1 MTVDVAFRGAK
12 TIFCCAGSNLEQ
24 KIKSS
29 SQKCYTPS
37 KLQIEIKKKKLLFES
52 VKKCFFLRKLT
63 KISNLILCFLEI
75 PKILIYVRLRQGAF
89 LSEDWKRYTS
99 EAVSSLQFFAL
110 EMRERKAYRK
120 QMRSNVSAHLSKVS
134 TLEQDWFK
142 QVSLYTASWLFANT

>member
-12 TIFCCAGSNLEQ
+12 KFFCCAGRNLEQ
-24 KIKSS
+24 KIKTS

-89 LSEDWKRYTS
+89 LSED
-99 EAVSSLQFFAL
+99 
-110 EMRERKAYRK
+110 
-120 QMRSNVSAHLSKVS
+120 
-134 TLEQDWFK
+134 
-142 QVSLYTASWLFANT
+142 